1 MFINPENT
9 VLEGQEQFAE
19 WAGVPVSAQRM
30 FLGEV
35 QLEGSMLWGNFSG
48 LLNGTEVRIIV
59 VLPKVFLCLA
69 QY

>member
-9 VLEGQEQFAE
+9 VQEGQEQFAE
-19 WAGVPVSAQRM
+19 WTGVPVSDQRM
-30 FLGEV
+30 FLGDMH
-35 QLEGSMLWGNFSG
+35 LEGSMLWGNFSG
-48 LLNGTEVRIIV
+48 LLNGTEVQITV